1 MKLKD
6 LKNIFSA
13 YTNVKLVVDG
23 DVNVFEGF
31 WHNVPAAF
39 ENYVVENIIPIRHPY
54 NDNLGEAAI
63 LMHYEYEE

>member
-23 DVNVFEGF
+23 NVTVFEGF
-31 WHNVPAAF
+31 WHNAPAAF
-39 ENYVVENIIPIRHPY
+39 ENYVVKNIIPIKHPY
-54 NDNLGEAAI
+54 NDNLGEASI
-63 LMHYEYEE
+63 LMHYEYED